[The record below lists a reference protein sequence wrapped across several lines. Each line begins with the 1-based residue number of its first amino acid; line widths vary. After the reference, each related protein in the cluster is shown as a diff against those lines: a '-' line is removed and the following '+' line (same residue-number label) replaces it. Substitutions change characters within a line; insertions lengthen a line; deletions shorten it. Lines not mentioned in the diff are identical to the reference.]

1 MLIEKIYIL
10 YYNDNNIHKEPKGLL
25 LMLKLND
32 TVKKETVYIATWV
45 LILSAV
51 MESVF
56 LCLGKWDYTVL
67 LGNLLGGL
75 AGVLNFLL
83 LGITVQKAVTKDEKD
98 AKTFMKGSQSLRTF
112 MLFVIAAIGALLNIF
127 NTWSTLIPL
136 LFPRIAIAI
145 SPLIRK
151 VDK

>member
-10 YYNDNNIHKEPKGLL
+10 SYNENNIYKEPKGLL

-45 LILSAV
+45 LILSAI

-56 LCLGKWDYTVL
+56 LCLDKWDYTVL